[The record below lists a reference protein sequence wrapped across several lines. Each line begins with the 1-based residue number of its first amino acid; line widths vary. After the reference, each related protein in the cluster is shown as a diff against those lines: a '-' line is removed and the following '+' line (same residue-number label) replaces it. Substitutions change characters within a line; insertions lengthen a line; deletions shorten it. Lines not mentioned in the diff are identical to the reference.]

1 MDWNALQHKLFA
13 MDPADPAEDI
23 RKMTQMA
30 NQPVPEVKPETPHL
44 SESVTN
50 IPEGTMP
57 VDKDYSINDF
67 AKLAGVQLNEV
78 SAADAF
84 KAGFKNYNKLD
95 ALSSTL
101 DGAKPDAKV
110 TAKPKPGKPAPKP
123 KAGKP
128 APKPTGWPTSAEG
141 HTLAKGDLV
150 TYKNAK
156 GQLRKDIPVVDLIQ
170 GKLDGDGK
178 PQIQLSLKGA
188 TYAISRKQIAAVNGK
203 KFTIV
208 DAKVGTGKI
217 EALEARIAYLESVIE
232 SLVEGKKEAK
242 LIKARDPNAQ
252 YMNDLRKSGAA
263 GGHKDKTKTIP
274 RKQKHKD
281 TNESIKSQLWAA
293 LNSKKQLTTP

>member
-13 MDPADPAEDI
+13 MDPADPADDI
-23 RKMTQMA
+23 KKISEMA
-30 NQPVPEVKPETPHL
+30 SGEAPTVTESFVDGHGDVHEVPKG
-44 SESVTN
+44 SVP
-50 IPEGTMP
+50 I
-57 VDKDYSINDF
+57 DKDYSVSDF

-84 KAGFKNYNKLD
+84 KHGFKNYNKLN

-101 DGAKPDAKV
+101 DGPKPDAKV

-123 KAGKP
+123 KPGQP

-156 GQLRKDIPVVDLIQ
+156 GQLRKDVPVVDLIQ
-170 GKLDGDGK
+170 GKVDGDGK

-208 DAKVGTGKI
+208 DAKAGTGKI

-232 SLVEGKKEAK
+232 SLVEGKKK
-242 LIKARDPNAQ
+242 PKIMKARDPNAQ

-263 GGHKDKTKTIP
+263 GSHKDKTKTIP

-293 LNSKKQLTTP
+293 LNSKK